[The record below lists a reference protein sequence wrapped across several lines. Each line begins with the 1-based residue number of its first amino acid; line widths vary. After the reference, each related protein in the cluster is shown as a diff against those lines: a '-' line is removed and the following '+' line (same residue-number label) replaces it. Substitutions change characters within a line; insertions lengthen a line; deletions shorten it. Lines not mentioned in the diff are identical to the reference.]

1 MNKREQLLLFVPDE
15 SLLFADGFDD
25 AIIGLDTLSLK
36 VVYSKQLMIDI
47 LVNEDMT
54 PEDAIEYLEYNT
66 WNTYV
71 GEQTPI
77 YIDQIDVFE

>member
-1 MNKREQLLLFVPDE
+1 
-15 SLLFADGFDD
+15 
-25 AIIGLDTLSLK
+25 
-36 VVYSKQLMIDI
+36 MIDI

-71 GEQTPI
+71 GDQTPI

>member
-71 GEQTPI
+71 GDQTPI